1 MFLLSSKDM
10 HHFENILLRDWKP
23 FSSELTKLHVSLI
36 LLLSESMSFTQHW
49 LRVFLCSWSKQA
61 LAMGLISL
69 FQLMVTQMQFLDMTK
84 LYEPQVS
91 AFCRR
96 NRATSCLIQPEK
108 STYIPTSVRKGSN
121 VCEMARDI
129 LQEGQIGVPH
139 ESMTPSFKGCILI
152 NFFYLRGLKLQQ
164 LNSFVLPFF
173 LTPGVCWTWVIS
185 RNPLFFWA
193 HNIPSSHAKE
203 KEKGHRVL
211 CCFAWVV
218 QLPSSSI

>member
-1 MFLLSSKDM
+1 
-10 HHFENILLRDWKP
+10 
-23 FSSELTKLHVSLI
+23 
-36 LLLSESMSFTQHW
+36 
-49 LRVFLCSWSKQA
+49 
-61 LAMGLISL
+61 MGLIFL

-121 VCEMARDI
+121 VCKMAREI

-152 NFFYLRGLKLQQ
+152 NFFYLTNLKLQQ
-164 LNSFVLPFF
+164 LNSVVLPFF
-173 LTPGVCWTWVIS
+173 
-185 RNPLFFWA
+185 
-193 HNIPSSHAKE
+193 
-203 KEKGHRVL
+203 
-211 CCFAWVV
+211 
-218 QLPSSSI
+218 